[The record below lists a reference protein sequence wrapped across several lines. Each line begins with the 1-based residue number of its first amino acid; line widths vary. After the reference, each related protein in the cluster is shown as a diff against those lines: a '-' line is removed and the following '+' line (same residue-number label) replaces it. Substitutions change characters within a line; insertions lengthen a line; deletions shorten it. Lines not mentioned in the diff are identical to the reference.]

1 MRTLMFVA
9 VLLSVGSSANA
20 QSLPAT
26 NATPDCWPS
35 NHIDKVVVEMADG
48 TTRRGSLLCLGADGL
63 TLAEQQSV
71 ARFRLDDVR
80 QIRKAADPVW
90 DGAAKGAAVSLVLLA
105 FCTNHCP
112 AEVILRTAVGYGVFG
127 LVLDAIDT
135 NTNTIYRP
143 SPGKRLALGFH
154 VRF

>member
-1 MRTLMFVA
+1 MRTLMLVA
-9 VLLSVGSSANA
+9 LLLSVSPSAYA
-20 QSLPAT
+20 QASPA
-26 NATPDCWPS
+26 AAAAPDCWPS
-35 NHIDKVVVEMADG
+35 SHIDKVVVQMADG

-63 TLAEQQSV
+63 TLAEKQSV
-71 ARFRLDDVR
+71 GRFGLDEVR

-105 FCTNHCP
+105 FCSSHCP
-112 AEVILRTAVGYGVFG
+112 AEVILRTALGYGIFG

-135 NTNTIYRP
+135 NADTIYRP
-143 SPGKRLALGFH
+143 SAGKRVALGFH

>member
-1 MRTLMFVA
+1 MRTLMLVA
-9 VLLSVGSSANA
+9 VLLSVPTFANA
-20 QSLPAT
+20 QALPAGE
-26 NATPDCWPS
+26 ATPDCWPS
-35 NHIDKVVVEMADG
+35 NHIDKVVVQMVDG
-48 TTRRGSLLCLGADGL
+48 TTRRGSLLCLGGGGL

-71 ARFRLDDVR
+71 GRFRLDEVR

-105 FCTNHCP
+105 FCTSHCP

-135 NTNTIYRP
+135 NTQTIYRP
-143 SPGKRLALGFH
+143 SAAKRVAFGFH
-154 VRF
+154 MRF

>member
-1 MRTLMFVA
+1 MRTLMLVA
-9 VLLSVGSSANA
+9 VLLLVGTSASA
-20 QSLPAT
+20 QAPAAG
-26 NATPDCWPS
+26 ATPDCWPS

-63 TLAEQQSV
+63 TLAEKPSV
-71 ARFRLDDVR
+71 GRFRLNDVR

-105 FCTNHCP
+105 FCTSHCP
-112 AEVILRTAVGYGVFG
+112 AEVILRTALGYGVFG

-135 NTNTIYRP
+135 NTDTIYRP
-143 SPGKRLALGFH
+143 SAGKRLAFGFH
-154 VRF
+154 VKF